1 MDNFVIQI
9 DSLIDLTK
17 EQRKGVEDAVDLCLV
32 HNTPVH
38 PPKIEKPAQA
48 AKVVAAH
55 LNRLDDFVGSAAQ
68 HDDITRLV
76 GSRT

>member
-1 MDNFVIQI
+1 LRQGKKSRRVDNFVIQI

-48 AKVVAAH
+48 ATK
-55 LNRLDDFVGSAAQ
+55 SSQ
-68 HDDITRLV
+68 
-76 GSRT
+76 RT